1 MSGWAELVGQQIAA
15 QQGAEALARAAR
27 GESYGDVTMEGPRIG
42 YRAEERAPRQLPERH
57 VPAPPQLRPPAS
69 GQALTARDQET
80 LWLFCQS
87 AADLMADM
95 GARFS
100 PPDVARILSR
110 LTSEG
115 WVIDVDRQGR

>member
-1 MSGWAELVGQQIAA
+1 VSGWAELVGQQIAA

-27 GESYGDVTMEGPRIG
+27 GESYGDVSMEGPRIG
-42 YRAEERAPRQLPERH
+42 YRAEAQARAQLPERQ
-57 VPAPPQLRPPAS
+57 VRGLPPAPSPP
-69 GQALTARDQET
+69 LTPRDQDV
-80 LWLFCQS
+80 LWWFCEA

-115 WVIDVDRQGR
+115 WIIDVDRHGR

>member
-1 MSGWAELVGQQIAA
+1 VSGWAELVGQQIAA

-27 GESYGDVTMEGPRIG
+27 GESYGDVSMEGPRIG
-42 YRAEERAPRQLPERH
+42 YRAEERAPAQLLER
-57 VPAPPQLRPPAS
+57 PTRALPPPPP
-69 GQALTARDQET
+69 QALTARDQET
-80 LWLFCQS
+80 LWRFCEA

>member
-27 GESYGDVTMEGPRIG
+27 GESYGNVGTEGPRIG
-42 YRAEERAPRQLPERH
+42 YRAEERAPAQLGGRQIRALP
-57 VPAPPQLRPPAS
+57 PS
-69 GQALTARDQET
+69 GAETLSPRDQDV
-80 LWLFCQS
+80 LWRFCEA

-100 PPDVARILSR
+100 PADVAMILTR